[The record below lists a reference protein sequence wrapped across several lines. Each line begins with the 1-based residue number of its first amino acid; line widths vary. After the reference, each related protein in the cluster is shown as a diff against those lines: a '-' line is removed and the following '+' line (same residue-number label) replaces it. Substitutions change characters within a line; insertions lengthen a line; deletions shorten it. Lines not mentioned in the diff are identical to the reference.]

1 MDESKQRAIQFLE
14 KEIKT
19 YTALALFFSKKGIKE
34 SVKVEGE
41 EIFIGPTFY
50 KVRMKEAKRILSE
63 LRKPN

>member
-1 MDESKQRAIQFLE
+1 MDQSKQHAIRFLE

-19 YTALALFFSKKGIKE
+19 YTALALFFSKKGLKE
-34 SVKVEGE
+34 SVKVEDKTM
-41 EIFIGPTFY
+41 ISPTFY

>member
-19 YTALALFFSKKGIKE
+19 YTALALFFSKKSIKE
-34 SVKVEGE
+34 SLKVGDEG
-41 EIFIGPTFY
+41 ILLSPPFY
-50 KVRMKEAKRILSE
+50 KARMKEARKIVFE